1 MEDTQSMEEQSGM
14 ENQVGAIM
22 ETESWRRSHTRGTQ
36 EAPRR
41 YP

>member
-1 MEDTQSMEEQSGM
+1 MEDTQSMEGQSGM

-22 ETESWRRSHTRGTQ
+22 ETESWRMNHPGRAQ